1 MGAIPS
7 VMSIFAK
14 LDGKKALVTG
24 ASSAGFGRH
33 FAHVLAD
40 AGAAVVV
47 SARRKPALDELVQD
61 IGGKGGKAASVAMD
75 VTDIASV
82 TAVMREHGPFDIVVN
97 NAGVSVGNPIL
108 DQTEDDYDFVI
119 NTNLKG
125 VWNVGK
131 EAARGMKDAGV
142 AGSIIN
148 IASITGLRQV
158 QAISPYAISKA
169 GVIQMTKQM
178 ALEFARY
185 NIRVNAIAPGYFESD
200 LTRDYFKT
208 ERGQAL
214 IQRVPMRRLG
224 DYKSLN
230 GPLLLL
236 ASEDST
242 FITGSVIAVDGGHLL
257 SPL

>member
-1 MGAIPS
+1 MGPIPS
-7 VMSIFAK
+7 SMAINAN
-14 LDGKKALVTG
+14 LEGKKALITG

-40 AGAAVVV
+40 AGADVVV
-47 SARRKPALDELVQD
+47 SARRKLALDELVQN
-61 IGGKGGKAASVAMD
+61 ISENGGKAASVAMD

-82 TAVMREHGPFDIVVN
+82 TAAMSEHGPFDIVVN

-185 NIRVNAIAPGYFESD
+185 HIRVNAIAPGYFESD

-224 DYKSLN
+224 DYKSLS

-236 ASEDST
+236 ASDDSS
-242 FITGSVIAVDGGHLL
+242 FMTGSVITVDGGHLL